1 MRRDGRETLEP
12 WERALREG
20 LDGLSAPVEQESPPD
35 LGALLMLV
43 HDVQRAQRQALRR
56 DLLLFLAVAALV
68 LAGGLWAMMNF
79 PLQYLIVQA
88 ALAVALGAGAAL
100 WRAEG
105 RRAGHE

>member
-1 MRRDGRETLEP
+1 MGRDRNGAGEP

-20 LDGLSAPVEQESPPD
+20 LDAVSAPVAQESPPD
-35 LGALLMLV
+35 LGALIMLV

-56 DLLLFLAVAALV
+56 DLALFLAVAALV
-68 LAGGLWAMMNF
+68 LAGGLWAMVNF
-79 PLQYLIVQA
+79 PLHYLVAQA
-88 ALAVALGAGAAL
+88 ALAVALAAGAAV